1 MVLIEGSTKLDYKDV
16 LLRPKRSEIQS
27 RADVDLARTYKF
39 RWSGAEFTGI
49 PIMAANMDTIGTFEM
64 AIALS
69 EHEAFTAI
77 HKYYPLEAWQEFSR
91 DHPQA
96 MPFVGLSCGVAAS
109 DFERME
115 SILGAIPELRY
126 VIIEVANAYSQFFV
140 EHIRKVREQFPE
152 HTIIAGNCC
161 SPDMVEE
168 LIISGADVV
177 KVGIGPGSLCTTRKK
192 TGVGYPQAHCVVR
205 CADAAHGLSG
215 QIIADGGCTCP
226 GDVAKAFAAG
236 ADFVMLGGLFAGHDQ
251 CGGELIVKNG
261 KKVKLFYG
269 LSSITAMNKMTET
282 SAVYKAVDG
291 KTIEVPYRGDV
302 NATFL
307 DIIGGL
313 RSSCC
318 YVGAPTLKD
327 LTKRA
332 SFLLVA

>member
-1 MVLIEGSTKLDYKDV
+1 MPYV
-16 LLRPKRSEIQS
+16 
-27 RADVDLARTYKF
+27 
-39 RWSGAEFTGI
+39 
-49 PIMAANMDTIGTFEM
+49 
-64 AIALS
+64 ALS
-69 EHEAFTAI
+69 
-77 HKYYPLEAWQEFSR
+77 
-91 DHPQA
+91 
-96 MPFVGLSCGVAAS
+96 VGAS
-109 DFERME
+109 DSDYENMCN
-115 SILGAIPELRY
+115 ILGAIDGIKY
-126 VIIEVANAYSQFFV
+126 VCIDVANGYSQHYV
-140 EHIRKVREQFPE
+140 EHIRKCRAAFPE
-152 HTIIAGNCC
+152 LTIVAGNVVTAE
-161 SPDMVEE
+161 MTEE
-168 LIISGADVV
+168 LIISGADII
-177 KVGIGPGSLCTTRKK
+177 KVGIGPGSVCTTRKK
-192 TGVGYPQAHCVVR
+192 TGVGYPQINCILE
-205 CADAAHGLSG
+205 CADAAHGLQGHVIS
-215 QIIADGGCTCP
+215 DGGCTCP

-307 DIIGGL
+307 DIIGVL